1 MTEQVVQVGL
11 YLGLIVVLILAFGF
25 VAKRLGQHNFQGG
38 GAMKIVSS
46 LPLGIKEKLL
56 LVQVGDQQILIGV
69 TPTNISRIESF
80 DGVVLEPAPKSKSS
94 TGGGGDFRHK
104 LQEIMQHNQAR

>member
-11 YLGLIVVLILAFGF
+11 YLGLIIGLILVIGF
-25 VAKRLGQHNFQGG
+25 VAKRLGQHNSQSV

-69 TPTNISRIESF
+69 TPSNISRIESF
-80 DGVVLEPAPKSKSS
+80 DGLVVEREAERP
-94 TGGGGDFRHK
+94 DEFRLK
-104 LQEIMQHNQAR
+104 LQEMMQQNHTR

>member
-1 MTEQVVQVGL
+1 MTDQVVQVAL
-11 YLGLIVVLILAFGF
+11 YLGLIIGLIVVIGF
-25 VAKRLGQHNFQGG
+25 VAKRLGQHNFQSG

-69 TPTNISRIESF
+69 TPSNISRIETF
-80 DGVVLEPAPKSKSS
+80 DGLVVEREAEGP
-94 TGGGGDFRHK
+94 GDFRLK
-104 LQEIMQHNQAR
+104 LQEMMQLNQTR